1 MLKYE
6 LITRCPVFTG
16 MTENEIKNLL
26 QTVHFQVK
34 QFSKNDLLAVAG
46 EPVQFL
52 YILLEGSVKGEMI
65 DFSGKVIKIEDIEAP
80 KPIAAAFL
88 FGKENM
94 FPVTVTANNDVKLL
108 SVPIDSFLKLLQS
121 NSQMLKNYLDSIS
134 TRAQF
139 LSQKLQFISFKTI
152 RKKIAHFLLNKAG
165 SQLHSVDLKMTQ
177 QQLADL
183 FAVSRPSLARVL
195 GEMQKEGLIRLEKKT
210 VILLEKN
217 KLQKIVRNA

>member
-1 MLKYE
+1 
-6 LITRCPVFTG
+6 